1 MSIRLEFS
9 AFVLSDLKQQLESKD
24 AQLADETI
32 QAFEEGAGEI
42 DLDAKAVDEGRVRIK
57 NLIAN
62 GKKDSVETIAEVSA
76 VNFLAANSSQ
86 AIEDDCEAEW
96 PWSDLNNM
104 NVQFQNRFD
113 ARTKELFNYCVE
125 GRTLIGDKFDSDAG
139 FYLYL
144 TNAEVATLR
153 AGLDKVHVVIS
164 EIVDSGAMNEQD
176 FDGGLVDTLEAFMET
191 LDAVSAEKL
200 DLFAIAC

>member
-9 AFVLSDLKQQLESKD
+9 AFDLNDLKKQLSSKNE
-24 AQLADETI
+24 QLAEEAI
-32 QAFEEGAGEI
+32 QAFEEGADEI
-42 DLDAKAVDEGRVRIK
+42 DLDDQAIDEGRVRIK
-57 NLIAN
+57 NLIAS

-86 AIEDDCEAEW
+86 AIDGECEAEW

-104 NVQFQNRFD
+104 NVQFQKRFD
-113 ARTKELFNYCVE
+113 DRTKELFNYCVE

-144 TNAEVATLR
+144 THSEVAALR
-153 AGLDKVHVVIS
+153 TGLDKIHVVIS

-191 LDAVSAEKL
+191 LDAVSAEKS

>member
-9 AFVLSDLKQQLESKD
+9 AFDLSDLKKQLGSKNE
-24 AQLADETI
+24 QLAEEAI
-32 QAFEEGAGEI
+32 QAFEEGADEI
-42 DLDAKAVDEGRVRIK
+42 DLDDKAIGEGRARIK
-57 NLIAN
+57 NLIAE

-86 AIEDDCEAEW
+86 AIDGDCEAEW

-104 NVQFQNRFD
+104 NVQFQKRFD
-113 ARTKELFNYCVE
+113 DRTKELFNYCVE

-144 TNAEVATLR
+144 THSEVAALR
-153 AGLDKVHVVIS
+153 TGLDKIHVVIS

-191 LDAVSAEKL
+191 LDAVSAEKA

>member
-9 AFVLSDLKQQLESKD
+9 AFDLSDLKQQLASKD
-24 AQLADETI
+24 VELADEAI
-32 QAFEEGAGEI
+32 QAFEEGAEEI
-42 DLDAKAVDEGRVRIK
+42 DLDDKAIDEGRVRIK
-57 NLIAN
+57 NLIAH

-86 AIEDDCEAEW
+86 AIEEDCEAEW
-96 PWSDLNNM
+96 PWSDLNDM
-104 NVQFQNRFD
+104 NVQFQKRFD
-113 ARTKELFNYCVE
+113 DCTKELFNYCVE

-139 FYLYL
+139 FYSYL
-144 TNAEVATLR
+144 TNAEISSLR
-153 AGLDKVHVVIS
+153 KGLDTVHVAIS

-176 FDGGLVDTLEAFMET
+176 FDGKLVDTLGAFMET
-191 LDAVSAEKL
+191 LDAVCAKKS

>member
-9 AFVLSDLKQQLESKD
+9 AFDLSDLKKQLSSKN
-24 AQLADETI
+24 AQLADEVV
-32 QAFEEGAGEI
+32 QAFEEGADEI
-42 DLDAKAVDEGRVRIK
+42 DLDDKAVDEGRLRIK
-57 NLIAN
+57 NLIAS
-62 GKKDSVETIAEVSA
+62 GKKDSIETIAEVSA

-86 AIEDDCEAEW
+86 AIEDECDSEW
-96 PWSDLNNM
+96 AWSDLNDM

-113 ARTKELFNYCVE
+113 DRTRELFNYCVE

-144 TNAEVATLR
+144 TNSEIGTLR
-153 AGLDKVHVVIS
+153 KGLEQVHVVIS

-176 FDGGLVDTLEAFMET
+176 FDGGFVDTLQAFMET
-191 LDAVSAEKL
+191 LDGILAENL

>member
-9 AFVLSDLKQQLESKD
+9 AFDLNDLKKQLGSKNE
-24 AQLADETI
+24 QLAEEAM
-32 QAFEEGAGEI
+32 QAFEEGADEI
-42 DLDAKAVDEGRVRIK
+42 DLDDQAIDEGRVRIK
-57 NLIAN
+57 NLIAS
-62 GKKDSVETIAEVSA
+62 GKKDSVETSAEVSA

-86 AIEDDCEAEW
+86 AIDGECEAEW

-113 ARTKELFNYCVE
+113 DRTKELFNYCVE

-144 TNAEVATLR
+144 THSEVAALR
-153 AGLDKVHVVIS
+153 TGLDKIHVVIS

-191 LDAVSAEKL
+191 LDAVSAEKS